1 MLIDELKNSKI
12 HTAVSIDVVNEY
24 LPESTNVVFYDSVE
38 GAIKNSLNE
47 LVFLSWD
54 DYVEDLELVIPVD
67 I

>member
-54 DYVEDLELVIPVD
+54 DYVEDL
-67 I
+67 